1 LKDGSWD
8 NWAPEPGDQ
17 FIVKAQK
24 PFSANDVLTFSAT
37 GGDIDVG
44 APASL
49 LEDISVVPNPYVVT
63 ASWEPQ
69 HLYDSGRGVRKID
82 FIHLPPEC
90 TISIYTM
97 SGKFV
102 QSIEHNSEIW
112 DGAESWNLLSR
123 DGLEVSYGVY
133 LYHVDAPGIGNHVS
147 KFAVIK

>member
-1 LKDGSWD
+1 
-8 NWAPEPGDQ
+8 
-17 FIVKAQK
+17 
-24 PFSANDVLTFSAT
+24 
-37 GGDIDVG
+37 
-44 APASL
+44 
-49 LEDISVVPNPYVVT
+49 
-63 ASWEPQ
+63 
-69 HLYDSGRGVRKID
+69 
-82 FIHLPPEC
+82 
-90 TISIYTM
+90 M